1 MHAIH
6 SAPMRWHRRNPSHS
20 FKWQMELKMS
30 RKSTSNEIHVQNFC
44 LVLAFL
50 PLSLSYSYFYYF
62 ALGYGTAHCFPR
74 LDCKVF
80 DFVLFARVL
89 LLYVQN
95 VAVPFGP
102 FSFEQRRAWA
112 RAHLKKQNT
121 KLIRQ
126 NAEKRKK
133 TPHLMPVDICA
144 PYLKYVCLYR
154 NATNIMYKN
163 THIMCGDMCTL
174 ILQQTPAFRFLIP
187 YIFART
193 VVCFFF
199 IRRHRHS
206 HHQRGWC
213 SYVVSVFF
221 SVCVYIQ
228 HFLNFRYSC
237 FWVASDCFRHLFD
250 ICVSFFLYQVCCC
263 IDLIM

>member
-1 MHAIH
+1 
-6 SAPMRWHRRNPSHS
+6 
-20 FKWQMELKMS
+20 MS

-102 FSFEQRRAWA
+102 FFVRTKTRLSSRSF
-112 RAHLKKQNT
+112 KKQNT

-199 IRRHRHS
+199 HS
-206 HHQRGWC
+206 SSSSFSSSTWLMLLCCVGFFFGVCLH
-213 SYVVSVFF
+213 SAFFKF
-221 SVCVYIQ
+221 SVQLLLGRIGL
-228 HFLNFRYSC
+228 FPTPFRYL
-237 FWVASDCFRHLFD
+237 RLFFPLSS
-250 ICVSFFLYQVCCC
+250 VL
-263 IDLIM
+263 LH

>member
-1 MHAIH
+1 MTNGIENVAKIH
-6 SAPMRWHRRNPSHS
+6 
-20 FKWQMELKMS
+20 FKRDPCAKLL
-30 RKSTSNEIHVQNFC
+30 FGFG
-44 LVLAFL
+44 VLA
-50 PLSLSYSYFYYF
+50 SLSYTYFYYF

-80 DFVLFARVL
+80 DFIRARLIVICTERGSSL
-89 LLYVQN
+89 W
-95 VAVPFGP
+95 
-102 FSFEQRRAWA
+102 SFFVRTKTRLSS
-112 RAHLKKQNT
+112 RSFKKQNT

-206 HHQRGWC
+206 HHQRG
-213 SYVVSVFF
+213 
-221 SVCVYIQ
+221 
-228 HFLNFRYSC
+228 
-237 FWVASDCFRHLFD
+237 
-250 ICVSFFLYQVCCC
+250 
-263 IDLIM
+263 

>member
-1 MHAIH
+1 
-6 SAPMRWHRRNPSHS
+6 
-20 FKWQMELKMS
+20 
-30 RKSTSNEIHVQNFC
+30 
-44 LVLAFL
+44 
-50 PLSLSYSYFYYF
+50 
-62 ALGYGTAHCFPR
+62 
-74 LDCKVF
+74 
-80 DFVLFARVL
+80 
-89 LLYVQN
+89 
-95 VAVPFGP
+95 
-102 FSFEQRRAWA
+102 
-112 RAHLKKQNT
+112 
-121 KLIRQ
+121 
-126 NAEKRKK
+126 
-133 TPHLMPVDICA
+133 MPVDICA

-199 IRRHRHS
+199 HS
-206 HHQRGWC
+206 SSSSFSSSTWLMLLCCVG
-213 SYVVSVFF
+213 FF